1 MTSEKFIF
9 NLVDLT
15 ATNQLESYLDS
26 HRRSHWAQSSQS
38 FFDTTFEF
46 SNIYAFSEF
55 KNLSLGKDLKH
66 KSSKIDALIDF
77 L

>member
-26 HRRSHWAQSSQS
+26 HRLSHWAHSGQSLY
-38 FFDTTFEF
+38 DITFEF
-46 SNIYAFSEF
+46 SNIYALSEF
-55 KNLSLGKDLKH
+55 ENLSLGKDLKH